1 MVNFVS
7 NYSDMDSIYLDN
19 AATTQVR
26 DEVIDAMSL
35 VLKSNYG
42 NASSTHGFG
51 RSSKSIIESCRKRIA
66 SHFNASASEI
76 IFTAGGT
83 EADNL
88 VLKSAVKDLKVTHI
102 ITSKIE
108 HHAVLH
114 TVEQLAFDYKIKVS
128 YVAVLSD
135 GSLDYNHLE
144 NLLESTEKT
153 LVTLMHINNEIGTIL
168 NLQKVADLCNSKG
181 ALFHSDS
188 VQSVGHYHLDLKTTP
203 IDFLAASAHKFH
215 GPKGIG
221 FVYIRKNSGL
231 KPLIHGGMQE
241 RGVRAGTESIHDI
254 VGLDVALALSYQ
266 NLEAEM
272 AQVNALKSYFIEQ
285 LKTSI
290 EGVKFN
296 GSCSDFDKSTYTLVN
311 VCLPVSEANAPMF
324 LFQLDL
330 KGIACSKGS
339 ACQSGSAKGSH
350 VLSEILSEEDLK
362 KPSIRFS
369 FSIYN
374 TKEELDTV
382 VEILKALVNSTKS

>member
-1 MVNFVS
+1 
-7 NYSDMDSIYLDN
+7 L
-19 AATTQVR
+19 
-26 DEVIDAMSL
+26 
-35 VLKSNYG
+35 
-42 NASSTHGFG
+42 
-51 RSSKSIIESCRKRIA
+51 
-66 SHFNASASEI
+66 ASEI
-76 IFTAGGT
+76 VFTSGGT

-88 VLKSAVKDLKVTHI
+88 VLQSAVKDLKVTHI

-114 TVEQLAFDYKIKVS
+114 TVEQLEKDYEINVS
-128 YVAVLSD
+128 YVAILAD
-135 GSLDYNHLE
+135 GTIDYNHLE
-144 NLLESTEKT
+144 TLLESSEKT
-153 LVTLMHINNEIGTIL
+153 LVSLMHINNEIGTIL
-168 NLQKVADLCNSKG
+168 DLQRVADLCKSRD

-188 VQSVGHYHLDLKTTP
+188 VQSVGHYHLDLQAIP

-221 FVYIRKNSGL
+221 FVFIRKNSGL

-254 VGLDVALALSYQ
+254 VGLDASLALSYQ

-272 AQVNALKSYFIEQ
+272 AQVKALKSYFVEQ
-285 LKTSI
+285 LKTQI

-296 GSCSDFDKSTYTLVN
+296 GCCSDSENSTYTLVN

-330 KGIACSKGS
+330 KGVACSKGS

-350 VLSEILSEEDLK
+350 VLTQILSEDDLK

-374 TKEELDTV
+374 SKEEIDAV
-382 VEILKALVNSTKS
+382 VETLQTLINTAAS

>member
-1 MVNFVS
+1 
-7 NYSDMDSIYLDN
+7 MDSIYLDN

-26 DEVIDAMSL
+26 DEVVDTMAD

-42 NASSTHGFG
+42 NASSTHGYG

-66 SHFNASASEI
+66 SHFNALASEI
-76 IFTAGGT
+76 VFTSGGT

-88 VLKSAVKDLKVTHI
+88 VLQSAVKDLKVTHI

-114 TVEQLAFDYKIKVS
+114 TVEQLEKDYQIKVS
-128 YVAVLSD
+128 YVAILAD
-135 GSLDYNHLE
+135 GTIDYNHLE
-144 NLLESTEKT
+144 TLLESSEKT
-153 LVTLMHINNEIGTIL
+153 LVSLMHINNEIGTIL
-168 NLQKVADLCNSKG
+168 DLQRVADLCKSRD

-188 VQSVGHYHLDLKTTP
+188 VQSVGHYHLDLQAIP

-221 FVYIRKNSGL
+221 FVFIRKNSGL

-254 VGLDVALALSYQ
+254 VGLDASLALSYQ

-272 AQVNALKSYFIEQ
+272 AQVKALKSYFVEQ
-285 LKTSI
+285 LKTQI

-296 GSCSDFDKSTYTLVN
+296 GCCSDSENSTYTLVN

-330 KGIACSKGS
+330 KGVACSKGS

-350 VLSEILSEEDLK
+350 VLTQILSEDDLK

-374 TKEELDTV
+374 SKEEIDAV
-382 VEILKALVNSTKS
+382 VETLQTLINTTAS

>member
-1 MVNFVS
+1 
-7 NYSDMDSIYLDN
+7 MDSIYLDN

-26 DEVIDAMSL
+26 DEVIDMMAK

-51 RSSKSIIESCRKRIA
+51 RSSKSIIENCRKRIA
-66 SHFNASASEI
+66 SHFNALASEI
-76 IFTAGGT
+76 VFTSGGT

-88 VLKSAVKDLKVTHI
+88 VLQSAVKDLKVTHI
-102 ITSKIE
+102 ISSKIE

-114 TVEQLAFDYKIKVS
+114 TVEELEKNYKIKVS
-128 YVAVLSD
+128 YVSILSD
-135 GSLDYNHLE
+135 GTIDYKDLE
-144 NLLESTEKT
+144 ILLESREKT
-153 LVTLMHINNEIGTIL
+153 LVSLMHVNNEIGTIL
-168 NLQKVADLCNSKG
+168 DLQRVAELCKSKG

-188 VQSVGHYHLDLKTTP
+188 VQSVGHYRLDVQTTP

-221 FVYIRKNSGL
+221 FVFIRKNSGL

-254 VGLDVALALSYQ
+254 VGLDEALELSYQ

-272 AQVNALKSYFIEQ
+272 AHIKSLKTYFVNQ
-285 LKTSI
+285 LKTQV

-296 GSCSDFDKSTYTLVN
+296 GCCSDSEQSTYTLVN

-339 ACQSGSAKGSH
+339 ACQSGSDKGSH
-350 VLSEILSEEDLK
+350 VLTQILSEEDLK
-362 KPSIRFS
+362 RPSIRFS

-374 TKEELDTV
+374 TKEEIDSV
-382 VEILKALVNSTKS
+382 VETLQTLISTTNS

>member
-1 MVNFVS
+1 
-7 NYSDMDSIYLDN
+7 MDSIYLDN

-26 DEVIDAMSL
+26 DEVIDTMAS

-66 SHFNASASEI
+66 SHFNALASEI
-76 IFTAGGT
+76 VFTSGGT

-88 VLKSAVKDLKVTHI
+88 VLKSAVKDLKVTHV

-114 TVEQLAFDYKIKVS
+114 TVEELEKNYKIKVS
-128 YVAVLSD
+128 YVSILAD
-135 GSLDYNHLE
+135 GSIDYKDLE
-144 NLLESTEKT
+144 TLLESREKT
-153 LVTLMHINNEIGTIL
+153 LVSLMHINNEIGTIL
-168 NLQKVADLCNSKG
+168 DLQRVAELCKSND

-188 VQSVGHYHLDLKTTP
+188 VQSVGHYRLDLQKTP

-221 FVYIRKNSGL
+221 FVFIRKNSGL

-254 VGLDVALALSYQ
+254 VGLDASLALSYQ
-266 NLEAEM
+266 NLEDEM
-272 AQVNALKSYFIEQ
+272 AQVKTLKTYFIDQLKSKID
-285 LKTSI
+285 
-290 EGVKFN
+290 GVKFN
-296 GSCSDFDKSTYTLVN
+296 GCCSDSEHSTYTLVN

-339 ACQSGSAKGSH
+339 ACQSGSDKGSH
-350 VLSEILSEEDLK
+350 VLTQILSEEDLK

-374 TKEELDTV
+374 TKEEIDRV
-382 VEILKALVNSTKS
+382 VETLCSLIHPIAS

>member
-1 MVNFVS
+1 MN
-7 NYSDMDSIYLDN
+7 SIYLDN

-26 DEVIDAMSL
+26 DEVIDTMAD

-42 NASSTHGFG
+42 NASSTHGYG

-66 SHFNASASEI
+66 SHFNALASEI
-76 IFTAGGT
+76 VFTSGGT

-114 TVEQLAFDYKIKVS
+114 TVEQLEKDYKIKVN
-128 YVAVLSD
+128 YVAILAD
-135 GSLDYNHLE
+135 GTIDYNHLE
-144 NLLESTEKT
+144 TLLESTDKT
-153 LVTLMHINNEIGTIL
+153 LVSLMHVNNEIGTIL
-168 NLQKVADLCNSKG
+168 DLQRVADLCKSRD

-188 VQSVGHYHLDLKTTP
+188 VQSVGHYHLDLQAIP

-221 FVYIRKNSGL
+221 FVFIRKNSGL

-254 VGLDVALALSYQ
+254 VGLDTSLALAYE
-266 NLEAEM
+266 NLESEM
-272 AQVNALKSYFIEQ
+272 AQVKSLKSYFVEQ
-285 LKTSI
+285 LKTQI

-296 GSCSDFDKSTYTLVN
+296 GCCSDSENSTYTLVN

-350 VLSEILSEEDLK
+350 VLTQILSEDDLK
-362 KPSIRFS
+362 KTIH
-369 FSIYN
+369 
-374 TKEELDTV
+374 TV
-382 VEILKALVNSTKS
+382 FI

>member
-1 MVNFVS
+1 
-7 NYSDMDSIYLDN
+7 MDSIYLDN

-26 DEVIDAMSL
+26 DEVIDAMAN

-42 NASSTHGFG
+42 NASSTHGYG

-66 SHFNASASEI
+66 SHFNALASEI
-76 IFTAGGT
+76 VFTSGGT

-114 TVEQLAFDYKIKVS
+114 TVEQLEADYKVKVS
-128 YVAVLSD
+128 YISILSN
-135 GSLDYNHLE
+135 GTIDYNHLE
-144 NLLESTEKT
+144 TLLESTEKT
-153 LVTLMHINNEIGTIL
+153 LVSLMHINNEIGTIL
-168 NLQKVADLCNSKG
+168 DLQRVADLCKSKE
-181 ALFHSDS
+181 ALFHTDS
-188 VQSVGHYHLDLKTTP
+188 VQSVGHYRLDLKTIP

-221 FVYIRKNSGL
+221 FVFIRKNSGL
-231 KPLIHGGMQE
+231 KPLILGGMQE

-254 VGLDVALALSYQ
+254 VGLDTSLAMSYQ
-266 NLEAEM
+266 NLETEM
-272 AQVNALKSYFIEQ
+272 AYVKALKTYFIDQ
-285 LKTSI
+285 LKTTI

-296 GSCSDFDKSTYTLVN
+296 GSCSDFVKSTYTLVN
-311 VCLPVSEANAPMF
+311 VCLPVSETNAPMF

-339 ACQSGSAKGSH
+339 ACQSGSDKGSH
-350 VLSEILSEEDLK
+350 VLTQFLSEEDLK

-374 TKEELDTV
+374 TKEEIDRV
-382 VEILKALVNSTKS
+382 VETLQTLIRTTAY

>member
-1 MVNFVS
+1 
-7 NYSDMDSIYLDN
+7 MDSIYLDN

-26 DEVIDAMSL
+26 DEVVDTMAD

-42 NASSTHGFG
+42 NASSTHGYG

-66 SHFNASASEI
+66 SHFNALASEI
-76 IFTAGGT
+76 VFTSGGT

-88 VLKSAVKDLKVTHI
+88 VLQSAVKDLKVTHI

-114 TVEQLAFDYKIKVS
+114 TVEQLEKDYEINVS
-128 YVAVLSD
+128 YVAILAD
-135 GSLDYNHLE
+135 GTIDYNHLE
-144 NLLESTEKT
+144 TLLESSEKT
-153 LVTLMHINNEIGTIL
+153 LVSLMHINNEIGTIL
-168 NLQKVADLCNSKG
+168 DLQRVADLCKSRD

-188 VQSVGHYHLDLKTTP
+188 VQSVGHYHLDLQAIP

-221 FVYIRKNSGL
+221 FVFIRKNSGL

-254 VGLDVALALSYQ
+254 VGLDASLALSYQ

-272 AQVNALKSYFIEQ
+272 AQVKALKSYFVEQ
-285 LKTSI
+285 LKTQI

-296 GSCSDFDKSTYTLVN
+296 GCCSDSENSTYTLVN

-330 KGIACSKGS
+330 KGVACSKGS

-350 VLSEILSEEDLK
+350 VLTQILSEDDLK

-374 TKEELDTV
+374 SKEEIDAV
-382 VEILKALVNSTKS
+382 VETLQTLINTAAS